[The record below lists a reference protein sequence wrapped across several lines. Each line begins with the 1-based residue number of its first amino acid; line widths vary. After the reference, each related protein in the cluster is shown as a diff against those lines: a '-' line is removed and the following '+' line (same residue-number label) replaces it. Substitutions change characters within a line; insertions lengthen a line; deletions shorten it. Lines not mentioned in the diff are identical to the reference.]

1 MLCVSSP
8 VEPDALN
15 AGLDALRFAGLDPVT
30 YPSAHDPGT
39 MRRYLA
45 GDDAMRAGDLRS
57 ALTDP
62 GIAGILFARGGS
74 GAQRTLEAM
83 DWDGLTG
90 MPPKVLAGY
99 SDVTAVL
106 EAVAVRLGWASV
118 FGPMVAIRE
127 GASHYSFGS
136 LLRTLMRPEQATMIE
151 YPRAVTVV
159 PGLARG
165 VTTGGTLCLLASSL
179 ATGTSRPARGGILL
193 LEDVNEEDYRV
204 DRMLTQLRR
213 SGYLDG
219 VAGIVAGTFTGC
231 GPPEAIQD
239 ILAERLGSLD
249 VPMIAW
255 ANVGHGGL
263 FQAFPY
269 GIAAELDAGAATL
282 RLLDPPRSAEVCL
295 HPQGQPGVHPA
306 RPQRAAVDEPGVG
319 LDQRGAGPQP
329 LPGVVRG
336 LDPAGR
342 DEHQPVP
349 GPGVQPAQHL
359 QRTGPQRRAR
369 QAARPGRR
377 HLGRRAGQPVPGH
390 GGVGRD
396 DPVEA
401 ELERQVRDR
410 VHVRVGQVRRDLDQQ
425 RHAAGPRERRVERG
439 AHRHQ
444 HRPEPVHGLQV
455 AQARRV
461 RRADVDHHVVGHG
474 GHRPRA
480 APRSP
485 RPPRRPARRGSCR
498 CSPRRPGRRGHARPR
513 AAQPAAAAAARRC

>member
-1 MLCVSSP
+1 MNPVSLARPRALKEGDRVAVLCVSSP
-8 VEPDALN
+8 VEPEALN

-45 GDDAMRAGDLRS
+45 GDDAMRAGDLRD
-57 ALTDP
+57 ALTKP
-62 GIAGILFARGGS
+62 GIAGIMFARGGS

-83 DWDGLTG
+83 DWDGLAG
-90 MPPKVLAGY
+90 QPPQVLPPKVLAGY

-136 LLRTLMRPEQATMIE
+136 LLRTLMRPEQATVIQ

-165 VTTGGTLCLLASSL
+165 VTTGGTLSLLASSL

-193 LEDVNEEDYRV
+193 LEDVDEEDYRI

-231 GPPEAIQD
+231 GPPEVIQD
-239 ILAERLGSLD
+239 ILAERLGSLG

-282 RLLDPPRSAEVCL
+282 RLLEPPL
-295 HPQGQPGVHPA
+295 
-306 RPQRAAVDEPGVG
+306 EPS
-319 LDQRGAGPQP
+319 LEPPLGPP
-329 LPGVVRG
+329 L
-336 LDPAGR
+336 
-342 DEHQPVP
+342 
-349 GPGVQPAQHL
+349 
-359 QRTGPQRRAR
+359 
-369 QAARPGRR
+369 
-377 HLGRRAGQPVPGH
+377 
-390 GGVGRD
+390 
-396 DPVEA
+396 
-401 ELERQVRDR
+401 
-410 VHVRVGQVRRDLDQQ
+410 
-425 RHAAGPRERRVERG
+425 
-439 AHRHQ
+439 
-444 HRPEPVHGLQV
+444 
-455 AQARRV
+455 
-461 RRADVDHHVVGHG
+461 
-474 GHRPRA
+474 
-480 APRSP
+480 S
-485 RPPRRPARRGSCR
+485 
-498 CSPRRPGRRGHARPR
+498 
-513 AAQPAAAAAARRC
+513 

>member
-1 MLCVSSP
+1 VSEPVSLARPRALKEGDRVAVLCVSSP
-8 VEPDALN
+8 VEPEALN

-57 ALTDP
+57 ALTEP

-74 GAQRTLEAM
+74 GAQRTLEVM
-83 DWDGLTG
+83 DWGGLAPEGPETG

-106 EAVAVRLGWASV
+106 EAVAVKLGWASV

-127 GASHYSFGS
+127 GAAHYSFGS
-136 LLRTLMRPEQATMIE
+136 LLRTLMRPEQATVLR

-159 PGLARG
+159 PGTARG

-193 LEDVNEEDYRV
+193 LEDVNEEDYRI

-219 VAGIVAGTFTGC
+219 VAGIVAGSFTGC

-239 ILAERLGSLD
+239 ILAERLGGLR

-269 GIAAELDAGAATL
+269 GIAAELDAGAGIL
-282 RLLDPPRSAEVCL
+282 RLLDA
-295 HPQGQPGVHPA
+295 
-306 RPQRAAVDEPGVG
+306 
-319 LDQRGAGPQP
+319 P
-329 LPGVVRG
+329 L
-336 LDPAGR
+336 
-342 DEHQPVP
+342 
-349 GPGVQPAQHL
+349 
-359 QRTGPQRRAR
+359 
-369 QAARPGRR
+369 
-377 HLGRRAGQPVPGH
+377 
-390 GGVGRD
+390 
-396 DPVEA
+396 
-401 ELERQVRDR
+401 
-410 VHVRVGQVRRDLDQQ
+410 
-425 RHAAGPRERRVERG
+425 
-439 AHRHQ
+439 
-444 HRPEPVHGLQV
+444 
-455 AQARRV
+455 
-461 RRADVDHHVVGHG
+461 
-474 GHRPRA
+474 
-480 APRSP
+480 S
-485 RPPRRPARRGSCR
+485 
-498 CSPRRPGRRGHARPR
+498 
-513 AAQPAAAAAARRC
+513 

>member
-1 MLCVSSP
+1 MNPVSLARPRALKEGDRVAVLCVSSP
-8 VEPDALN
+8 VEPEALN

-45 GDDAMRAGDLRS
+45 GDDAMRAGDLRD
-57 ALTDP
+57 ALTKP
-62 GIAGILFARGGS
+62 GIAGIMFARGGS

-83 DWDGLTG
+83 DWDGLAG
-90 MPPKVLAGY
+90 QPPQVLPPKVLAGY

-136 LLRTLMRPEQATMIE
+136 LLRTLMRPEQATVIQ

-165 VTTGGTLCLLASSL
+165 VTTGGTLSLLASSL

-193 LEDVNEEDYRV
+193 LEDVNEEDYRI

-239 ILAERLGSLD
+239 ILAERLGDLH

-282 RLLDPPRSAEVCL
+282 RLLEPPL
-295 HPQGQPGVHPA
+295 
-306 RPQRAAVDEPGVG
+306 EPS
-319 LDQRGAGPQP
+319 LEPPLGPP
-329 LPGVVRG
+329 L
-336 LDPAGR
+336 
-342 DEHQPVP
+342 
-349 GPGVQPAQHL
+349 
-359 QRTGPQRRAR
+359 
-369 QAARPGRR
+369 
-377 HLGRRAGQPVPGH
+377 
-390 GGVGRD
+390 
-396 DPVEA
+396 
-401 ELERQVRDR
+401 
-410 VHVRVGQVRRDLDQQ
+410 
-425 RHAAGPRERRVERG
+425 
-439 AHRHQ
+439 
-444 HRPEPVHGLQV
+444 
-455 AQARRV
+455 
-461 RRADVDHHVVGHG
+461 
-474 GHRPRA
+474 
-480 APRSP
+480 S
-485 RPPRRPARRGSCR
+485 
-498 CSPRRPGRRGHARPR
+498 
-513 AAQPAAAAAARRC
+513 

>member
-1 MLCVSSP
+1 MNPVSLARPRALKEGDRVAVLCVSSP
-8 VEPDALN
+8 VEPEALN

-45 GDDAMRAGDLRS
+45 GDDAMRAGDLRD
-57 ALTDP
+57 ALTKP
-62 GIAGILFARGGS
+62 GIAGIMFARGGS

-83 DWDGLTG
+83 DWDGLAG
-90 MPPKVLAGY
+90 QPPQVLPPKVLAGY

-136 LLRTLMRPEQATMIE
+136 LLRTLMRPEQATVIQ

-165 VTTGGTLCLLASSL
+165 VTTGGTLSLLASSL

-193 LEDVNEEDYRV
+193 LEDVDEEDYRI

-219 VAGIVAGTFTGC
+219 VAGIVAGTFAGC
-231 GPPEAIQD
+231 GPPEVIQD
-239 ILAERLGSLD
+239 ILAERLGDLQ

-282 RLLDPPRSAEVCL
+282 RLLEPPL
-295 HPQGQPGVHPA
+295 
-306 RPQRAAVDEPGVG
+306 EPS
-319 LDQRGAGPQP
+319 LEPPLGPP
-329 LPGVVRG
+329 L
-336 LDPAGR
+336 
-342 DEHQPVP
+342 
-349 GPGVQPAQHL
+349 
-359 QRTGPQRRAR
+359 
-369 QAARPGRR
+369 
-377 HLGRRAGQPVPGH
+377 
-390 GGVGRD
+390 
-396 DPVEA
+396 
-401 ELERQVRDR
+401 
-410 VHVRVGQVRRDLDQQ
+410 
-425 RHAAGPRERRVERG
+425 
-439 AHRHQ
+439 
-444 HRPEPVHGLQV
+444 
-455 AQARRV
+455 
-461 RRADVDHHVVGHG
+461 
-474 GHRPRA
+474 
-480 APRSP
+480 S
-485 RPPRRPARRGSCR
+485 
-498 CSPRRPGRRGHARPR
+498 
-513 AAQPAAAAAARRC
+513 

>member
-1 MLCVSSP
+1 MSEPVSLARPCALKEGDRVAVLCVSSP
-8 VEPDALN
+8 VEPDALA

-57 ALTDP
+57 ALTEP

-90 MPPKVLAGY
+90 RPPRVLPPKALAGY

-118 FGPMVAIRE
+118 FGPNIAIRE

-136 LLRTLMRPEQATMIE
+136 LLRILMRPDRATMIQ

-165 VTTGGTLCLLASSL
+165 VTTGGTLSLLASSL

-193 LEDVNEEDYRV
+193 LEDVNEEDYRI

-231 GPPEAIQD
+231 GPPEVIQD
-239 ILAERLGSLD
+239 ILTERLGALG

-255 ANVGHGGL
+255 ANVGHGGQ

-269 GIAAELDAGAATL
+269 GIAAELDAGAASL
-282 RLLDPPRSAEVCL
+282 RLLDA
-295 HPQGQPGVHPA
+295 
-306 RPQRAAVDEPGVG
+306 
-319 LDQRGAGPQP
+319 P
-329 LPGVVRG
+329 L
-336 LDPAGR
+336 
-342 DEHQPVP
+342 
-349 GPGVQPAQHL
+349 
-359 QRTGPQRRAR
+359 
-369 QAARPGRR
+369 
-377 HLGRRAGQPVPGH
+377 
-390 GGVGRD
+390 
-396 DPVEA
+396 
-401 ELERQVRDR
+401 
-410 VHVRVGQVRRDLDQQ
+410 
-425 RHAAGPRERRVERG
+425 
-439 AHRHQ
+439 
-444 HRPEPVHGLQV
+444 
-455 AQARRV
+455 
-461 RRADVDHHVVGHG
+461 
-474 GHRPRA
+474 
-480 APRSP
+480 S
-485 RPPRRPARRGSCR
+485 
-498 CSPRRPGRRGHARPR
+498 
-513 AAQPAAAAAARRC
+513 

>member
-1 MLCVSSP
+1 VNPVSLARPRALKEGDRVAVLCVSSP
-8 VEPDALN
+8 VEPEALN

-45 GDDAMRAGDLRS
+45 GDDAMRAGDLRD
-57 ALTDP
+57 ALTKP
-62 GIAGILFARGGS
+62 GIAGIMFARGGS

-83 DWDGLTG
+83 DWDGLAG
-90 MPPKVLAGY
+90 QPPQVLPPKVLAGY

-136 LLRTLMRPEQATMIE
+136 LLRTLMRPEQATVIQ

-165 VTTGGTLCLLASSL
+165 VTTGGTLSLLASSL

-193 LEDVNEEDYRV
+193 LEDVDEEDYRI

-231 GPPEAIQD
+231 GPPEVIQD
-239 ILAERLGSLD
+239 ILAERLGDLH

-282 RLLDPPRSAEVCL
+282 RLLEPPL
-295 HPQGQPGVHPA
+295 
-306 RPQRAAVDEPGVG
+306 EPS
-319 LDQRGAGPQP
+319 LEPPLGPP
-329 LPGVVRG
+329 L
-336 LDPAGR
+336 
-342 DEHQPVP
+342 
-349 GPGVQPAQHL
+349 
-359 QRTGPQRRAR
+359 
-369 QAARPGRR
+369 
-377 HLGRRAGQPVPGH
+377 
-390 GGVGRD
+390 
-396 DPVEA
+396 
-401 ELERQVRDR
+401 
-410 VHVRVGQVRRDLDQQ
+410 
-425 RHAAGPRERRVERG
+425 
-439 AHRHQ
+439 
-444 HRPEPVHGLQV
+444 
-455 AQARRV
+455 
-461 RRADVDHHVVGHG
+461 
-474 GHRPRA
+474 
-480 APRSP
+480 S
-485 RPPRRPARRGSCR
+485 
-498 CSPRRPGRRGHARPR
+498 
-513 AAQPAAAAAARRC
+513 